1 MQNKKIG
8 QLLSLKKRLSDF
20 KLLALDMDGTSLDS
34 DGKLPIELINFINSE
49 NFGNLVIV
57 FATGRM
63 PLAVYNP
70 LKMLNI
76 SKVVISH
83 NGAVISNLENGN
95 CYYENY
101 VPSEIVQFS
110 INLHKQFQI
119 PLHLNLTNEVITDK
133 ITSTS
138 KIYAKHLGIEIKQLD
153 LSTMKENVISL
164 LFLSKKSE
172 LDSILKQIK
181 NRFKNFSYVLIPD
194 KNFWLL
200 QILPK
205 NTSKGG
211 GVIQLAKILNISKED
226 IISFGDSYNDVE
238 MLRNSGIGIA
248 MGNSCEELKEIAD
261 YITLSNDDNG
271 VLKAL
276 QNLL

>member
-1 MQNKKIG
+1 
-8 QLLSLKKRLSDF
+8 
-20 KLLALDMDGTSLDS
+20 MDGTSLDS

-110 INLHKQFQI
+110 INLHKQFQSPI
-119 PLHLNLTNEVITDK
+119 VK
-133 ITSTS
+133 
-138 KIYAKHLGIEIKQLD
+138 
-153 LSTMKENVISL
+153 
-164 LFLSKKSE
+164 
-172 LDSILKQIK
+172 
-181 NRFKNFSYVLIPD
+181 
-194 KNFWLL
+194 
-200 QILPK
+200 
-205 NTSKGG
+205 
-211 GVIQLAKILNISKED
+211 
-226 IISFGDSYNDVE
+226 
-238 MLRNSGIGIA
+238 
-248 MGNSCEELKEIAD
+248 
-261 YITLSNDDNG
+261 
-271 VLKAL
+271 
-276 QNLL
+276 